1 MTTVQSPS
9 KSTPVL
15 GINPRL
21 TSLMIVAAVSPLAI
35 NIFLPSIPKLID
47 YFKTDYATAQ
57 LGLSLFLAAMS
68 VLQLLIGP
76 LSDKYG
82 RRPIMIGGIL
92 MFLLGTLICLAAPSI
107 HVFLIGRLVQAF
119 AVAGIVLSRAI
130 VRDLV
135 SREKSASAIGYV
147 TMGMAVA
154 PMIGPAIGGLLDEIY
169 SWQASFILLGFLGS
183 IALVFVVTNIP
194 ETNANRGA
202 PIIAQ
207 LANYRL
213 LLGTPAFW
221 LYAGTGATA
230 AGVFFGFLG
239 AAPALASG
247 PLGLTPSQYGLWF
260 VITAFGYLVGN
271 FISGRFSERQGI
283 RRMIIQGTVITLAGC
298 AMPFLL
304 FPFTG
309 VTSLALFGPLL
320 LVGIG
325 NGMALP
331 STTAAAISVRPEA
344 AGAASGLI
352 GALQTG
358 VGAVLSSVCG
368 VVVAGG
374 TAPIAFA
381 AVIFAVGILS
391 VVLAT
396 LKPKTAQ
403 P

>member
-1 MTTVQSPS
+1 MS
-9 KSTPVL
+9 KTPVL

-68 VLQLLIGP
+68 VLQLIIGP
-76 LSDKYG
+76 MSDKYG
-82 RRPIMIGGIL
+82 RRPVMIGGIV
-92 MFLLGTLICLAAPSI
+92 MFLAGTGICLIAPSI
-107 HVFLIGRLVQAF
+107 HIFLFGRLVQAF

-135 SREKSASAIGYV
+135 SREKAASAIGYV

-154 PMIGPAIGGLLDEIY
+154 PMIGPAIGGLLDELY
-169 SWQASFILLGFLGS
+169 GWQSSFILLGVLGL
-183 IALVFVVTNIP
+183 IALGFVVTNIP
-194 ETNANRGA
+194 ETNVSRGA
-202 PIIAQ
+202 SLKAQ

-213 LLGTPAFW
+213 LLTTPAFW
-221 LYAGTGATA
+221 LYALTGATS

-239 AAPALASG
+239 GAPALASG
-247 PLGLTPSQYGLWF
+247 PLGLSPSSYGLWF
-260 VITAFGYLVGN
+260 AITAFGYVVGN
-271 FISGRFSERQGI
+271 FISGRFSESQGI
-283 RRMIIQGTVITLAGC
+283 RRMIIMGTLIALSGC

-304 FPFTG
+304 FPTIG
-309 VTSLALFGPLL
+309 VSSLALFGPML

-331 STTAAAISVRPEA
+331 NATAAAVSVRPEA
-344 AGAASGLI
+344 AGAASGLM
-352 GALQTG
+352 GALQTAF
-358 VGAVLSSVCG
+358 GAILSSICG
-368 VVVAGG
+368 IVVDGG
-374 TAPIAFA
+374 AAPVAFA
-381 AVIFAVGILS
+381 AVIFGVGIIS
-391 VVLAT
+391 VVLAS
-396 LKPKTAQ
+396 LKPRVLQ

>member
-1 MTTVQSPS
+1 VS
-9 KSTPVL
+9 KTPIL

-21 TSLMIVAAVSPLAI
+21 TSLMMVAAVSPLAI

-82 RRPIMIGGIL
+82 RRPVMIGGIV
-92 MFLLGTLICLAAPSI
+92 MFLVGTGICIAAPSI
-107 HVFLIGRLVQAF
+107 HIFLFGRLVQAF

-154 PMIGPAIGGLLDEIY
+154 PMIGPAIGGLLDELY
-169 SWQASFILLGFLGS
+169 GWQSSFILLGVLGLMS
-183 IALVFVVTNIP
+183 LGFAVTNIP
-194 ETNANRGA
+194 ETNASRGA
-202 PIIAQ
+202 PIKAQ
-207 LANYRL
+207 LENYRL
-213 LLGTPAFW
+213 LLGTPSFW
-221 LYAGTGATA
+221 LYALTGATS
-230 AGVFFGFLG
+230 AGVFYGFLG
-239 AAPALASG
+239 AAPAIASG
-247 PLGLTPSQYGLWF
+247 QLGLSPSSYGLWF
-260 VITAFGYLVGN
+260 AITAFGYLVGN
-271 FISGRFSERQGI
+271 FISGRFSEREGI
-283 RRMIIQGTVITLAGC
+283 RRMIIMGTLIALSGC
-298 AMPFLL
+298 AMPFAL
-304 FPFTG
+304 FPTVG
-309 VTSLALFGPLL
+309 VSSLALFGPML

-331 STTAAAISVRPEA
+331 SATAAAVSVRPEA
-344 AGAASGLI
+344 AGAASGLM
-352 GALQTG
+352 GALQTAF
-358 VGAVLSSVCG
+358 GAILSSLCG
-368 VVVAGG
+368 FVVEGG

-381 AVIFAVGILS
+381 AVIFGVGIIS

-396 LKPKTAQ
+396 LKPRATTA
-403 P
+403 